1 MSAMQHL
8 RPFAALLLAVGL
20 AACGNPDA
28 AVTEAPEAD
37 EAHPADSGQ
46 AFAKTPTEAPLLN
59 AFATEPVTGANYGA
73 GVAADAN
80 PMAYADFVQLVAT
93 HDSVATA
100 VRGTVVEVCQKK
112 GCWMTLQPAG
122 AVAAAD
128 EPYMVRFKDYGFFMP
143 KTLSGSEVVVEGIA
157 RTSVTPV
164 EELRHYAEDAG
175 KSAAEIAAI
184 TEPRKEVSLEA
195 TGVRVL

>member
-1 MSAMQHL
+1 MRQYFRLAPATL
-8 RPFAALLLAVGL
+8 FALALT
-20 AACGNPDA
+20 ACGSPDPA
-28 AVTEAPEAD
+28 ITEATDAE
-37 EAHPADSGQ
+37 G
-46 AFAKTPTEAPLLN
+46 AFAKTPTEAPLLD
-59 AFATEPVTGANYGA
+59 AFDTEPVAGANYGA

-122 AVAAAD
+122 AVADAD
-128 EPYMVRFKDYGFFMP
+128 SPYMVRFKDYGFFMP

-164 EELRHYAEDAG
+164 DELRHYAEDAG
-175 KSAAEIAAI
+175 KSAAEVAAI

>member
-1 MSAMQHL
+1 MKSLYLLPAS
-8 RPFAALLLAVGL
+8 FLLALV
-20 AACGNPDA
+20 ACNGPNTVADA
-28 AVTEAPEAD
+28 DVASAKTA
-37 EAHPADSGQ
+37 S
-46 AFAKTPTEAPLLN
+46 AKTPTEAPLLD

-80 PMAYADFVQLVAT
+80 PMAYEDFVRLVAT
-93 HDSVATA
+93 HDTVRAA

-122 AVAAAD
+122 TAAD
-128 EPYMVRFKDYGFFMP
+128 EDAVATVEPYTVRFKDYGFFMP
-143 KTLSGSEVVVEGIA
+143 KTLSGSEVVVEGVA
-157 RTSVTPV
+157 HTAVTPV

-184 TEPRKEVSLEA
+184 TAPREEVSFEA